1 MAKPKSKVFRC
12 FDNGLFLMEGTA
24 MEIGKALDMP
34 QLDTIYIYS
43 RSGSKYHKRYTF
55 VPTGKV
61 KRNLFKKDMAV
72 EAPKP
77 RTKHE
82 TDLEW
87 IRISLK
93 HYGNT
98 SYHTSGE
105 EFRDELAE
113 EGIFFESRK
122 STIIK
127 GSYYLERIC

>member
-77 RTKHE
+77 KTKHQQ
-82 TDLEW
+82 TLEYLAW
-87 IRISLK
+87 HLT

-98 SYHTSGE
+98 TLKGNPGAYEQELKKMGI
-105 EFRDELAE
+105 EFTY
-113 EGIFFESRK
+113 RK
-122 STIIK
+122 YDKKDYI
-127 GSYYLERIC
+127 LECY